1 MFGKEADKVADK
13 VPASVIEELAAT
25 GGGIEL
31 WWDSSP
37 LIFKPWVDEVVGQA
51 CACSQAALRTQL
63 ERLYCEQSPEK
74 SVFVGCTT
82 NPPLSWQAIQKDRP
96 RWDAWIKAEH
106 KKHPGM
112 SRGEL
117 FWHTYRAVVKA
128 GAEAFLPVFEKSGY
142 KQGYVSGQV
151 DPRILT
157 DTAKMVEQGI
167 ALNKEFPN
175 VMIKMPGTK
184 EGVDAIEEMTA
195 RGIPT
200 NATLTFA
207 LSQLTAVAEA
217 VLRGLKRARAANVD
231 LSKWRSVVTMML
243 GRMEDHPEFE
253 GQCKAAGI
261 EFTVEKRRLA
271 GLAVFKKAVRLFK
284 KRGYESKMLAA
295 SMRTGPKVAGR
306 EKVWHL
312 EHLAGGN
319 IVLTVFPN
327 VFEGLLAGYDAGELR
342 PHIDE
347 PVRQDV
353 IDELLKT
360 RYFQQA
366 YNEDGL
372 TPAEW
377 INFAPV
383 VATAKQFAEATD
395 EMEAYIG
402 EMMKG

>member
-1 MFGKEADKVADK
+1 MADK

-25 GGGIEL
+25 GGGIEI

-37 LIFKPWVDEVVGQA
+37 LIFKPWVDEVVGKA
-51 CACSQAALRTQL
+51 CACSKDRLRIQL
-63 ERLYCEQSPEK
+63 ERLYCEKSPAK

-96 RWDAWIKAEH
+96 RWDVWIKAES
-106 KKHPGM
+106 KKHPKM
-112 SRGEL
+112 TQAEM

-128 GAEAFLPVFEKSGY
+128 GAEAFLPVFEKSNF
-142 KQGYVSGQV
+142 KLGYVSGQV

-184 EGVDAIEEMTA
+184 EGVDGIEELTA

-217 VLRGLKRARAANVD
+217 VRRGLKRARDAKVD

-243 GRMEDHPEFE
+243 GRLEDHPDFAA
-253 GQCKAAGI
+253 QCQAAGVD
-261 EFTVEKRRLA
+261 FTPEKRRLA

-284 KRGYESKMLAA
+284 ERGYESKMLAA
-295 SMRTGPKVAGR
+295 SMRTGPVVAGR

-347 PVRQDV
+347 PVPQKV
-353 IDELLKT
+353 VDELLKT

-372 TPAEW
+372 KPAEW
-377 INFAPV
+377 ITYPPV
-383 VATAKQFAEATD
+383 VATAKQFADATN
-395 EMEAYIG
+395 EMEAYVG
-402 EMMKG
+402 DMMKN